1 MRLSRG
7 HCLAPDWRADMFA
20 DVAMTELLPLPFTA
34 PIGAYLDQAQ
44 SLLADLHAGDEAAA
58 WRFKWEHPQFR
69 DQPIGAVRATP
80 LGLEHAKVVTART
93 YAFDG
98 WSELTAFADV
108 AARDRGIVRFE
119 TAVDA
124 MVGGDRDVLEALL
137 REDPAL
143 VGARS
148 ARRHGGTLLHYVA
161 ANGVEG
167 WRQRTPPNAVEIARL
182 LLDAG
187 ADPNALA
194 DMYDARCTT
203 LSMLVSSSPPA
214 DAGLQLP
221 LAELLVDRGATLDA
235 PGSKWNAAVLTALTF
250 GFLDTARALAA
261 RDGPVRDI
269 AVAAGL
275 GLLGETARLLPSA
288 DVERQRAA
296 LELAC
301 MHGHTRVAQLLL
313 DAGVDPS
320 QYNPEGFHAHSTPLH
335 QAVWSNR
342 EEVVRL
348 LVERG
353 ARLEMRDLI
362 YDGTPLDWAVY
373 GERTEIADYLR
384 GRSQPPSAA
393 TP

>member
-1 MRLSRG
+1 M
-7 HCLAPDWRADMFA
+7 APDGRPYMFA
-20 DVAMTELLPLPFTA
+20 DDTMSDLPPLPFTA
-34 PIGAYLDQAQ
+34 PTGAYLDQAR
-44 SLLADLHAGDEAAA
+44 SLLAALHAGDEAAA
-58 WRFKWEHPQFR
+58 WRFKWEHPTFR
-69 DQPIGAVRATP
+69 EQQIGAVRSAQ
-80 LGLEHAKVVTART
+80 LGLEDAKLVTARSH
-93 YAFDG
+93 AFEG
-98 WSELTAFADV
+98 WAELDAFAEV
-108 AARDRGIVRFE
+108 AVRDGGIVRFE

-148 ARRHGGTLLHYVA
+148 ARRHHATLLHYVA

-203 LSMLVSSSPPA
+203 LSMLVSSTPPA

-221 LAELLVDRGATLDA
+221 LAELLVDRGAALEA
-235 PGSKWNAAVLTALTF
+235 PGSQWNTAVLTALTF
-250 GFLDTARALAA
+250 GFSDTARALAA
-261 RDGPVRDI
+261 RGGRVHDI

-288 DVERQRAA
+288 DAARLRAA
-296 LELAC
+296 LALAC
-301 MHGHTRVAQLLL
+301 MHGHVRVAQLLL

-320 QYNPEGFHAHSTPLH
+320 QYNPDGFHAHSTPLH

-342 EEVVRL
+342 GPVVRL
-348 LVERG
+348 LAERG
-353 ARLEMRDLI
+353 AQLEIRDLV

-384 GRSQPPSAA
+384 GRMQSQSAA